1 VFLTEYFGTENL
13 GTGAPFAATDDKPT
27 VVSKEQFCPE
37 GRSLSVQ
44 VGRYQIVGTIG
55 AGATSKVV
63 RAFDPMIGRHVAIK
77 LFSPQLAT
85 DEGRERFIKEARVV
99 GQISH
104 PSIVALHDMGIDEA
118 TSTPYLVMEHIEGQ
132 PLDRILEKGSIP
144 YSRACAWVA
153 DVAIALHVAHRKGI
167 IHGDVKPANILI
179 TEDGKVKLTDFG
191 MARLASRDTKDTP
204 LLGTPAYWCPE
215 QILGKAQD
223 ARSDIFSLGVV
234 LYEMVTG
241 KRPFD
246 AESLQAICQKVMSAT
261 PLPPSQMNGSLPA
274 GLNELIASCLEKDPG
289 QRRNSAED
297 LALDLYPFARRR
309 AEPQTPANNP
319 TTATGSL
326 RNRATR
332 FLRSA

>member
-1 VFLTEYFGTENL
+1 M
-13 GTGAPFAATDDKPT
+13 
-27 VVSKEQFCPE
+27 
-37 GRSLSVQ
+37 Q

-77 LFSPQLAT
+77 LFSPQLGEG
-85 DEGRERFIKEARVV
+85 EGRERFIKEARVV

-104 PSIVALHDMGIDEA
+104 QSIVALHDMGIEES
-118 TSTPYLVMEHIEGQ
+118 TQTPYLVMEHIEGQ
-132 PLDRILEKGSIP
+132 PLDRILEKGSVP
-144 YSRACAWVA
+144 YPRACAWLA
-153 DVAIALHVAHRKGI
+153 DVASALHVAHRKGI
-167 IHGDVKPANILI
+167 IHGDVKPANVLV
-179 TEDGKVKLTDFG
+179 TEEGRVKLTDFG
-191 MARLASRDTKDTP
+191 MARLASRDSKDTP

-215 QILGKAQD
+215 QILGKPQD

-261 PLPPSQMNGSLPA
+261 PLPPSQINGSLPA
-274 GLNELIASCLEKDPG
+274 GLNELIASCLEKDPAR
-289 QRRNSAED
+289 RRNSAED

-309 AEPQTPANNP
+309 IEPQAAASSNP
-319 TTATGSL
+319 NATGSL
-326 RNRATR
+326 RNRASR
-332 FLRSA
+332 FLRST

>member
-1 VFLTEYFGTENL
+1 MFLIEYFRTENL
-13 GTGAPFAATDDKPT
+13 RTGAPFAPADDTPI
-27 VVSKEQFCPE
+27 VVSKDQVCPE
-37 GRSLSVQ
+37 GRSSSVQ

-104 PSIVALHDMGIDEA
+104 QSIVALHDMGIEES
-118 TSTPYLVMEHIEGQ
+118 TSTPYLVMEHVEGQ
-132 PLDRILEKGSIP
+132 PLDRILEKGSVP
-144 YSRACAWVA
+144 YPRACAWVA
-153 DVAIALHVAHRKGI
+153 DVASALHVAHRKGI
-167 IHGDVKPANILI
+167 IHGDVKPANVIV
-179 TEDGKVKLTDFG
+179 TEEGRVKLTDFG
-191 MARLASRDTKDTP
+191 MARLASRDSKDTP

-215 QILGKAQD
+215 QILGKPQD

-261 PLPPSQMNGSLPA
+261 PLPPSQINGSLPA

-289 QRRNSAED
+289 RRRNSAED

-309 AEPQTPANNP
+309 IEPQATANSNP
-319 TTATGSL
+319 NATGSL

>member
-1 VFLTEYFGTENL
+1 
-13 GTGAPFAATDDKPT
+13 
-27 VVSKEQFCPE
+27 
-37 GRSLSVQ
+37 VQ

-55 AGATSKVV
+55 TGATSRVV

-77 LFSPQLAT
+77 LFSPELAT

-104 PSIVALHDMGIDEA
+104 QSIVALHDMGIEES
-118 TSTPYLVMEHIEGQ
+118 TQTPYLVMEHVDGQ

-144 YSRACAWVA
+144 FPRACAWVA
-153 DVAIALHVAHRKGI
+153 DIATALHVAHRKGI
-167 IHGDVKPANILI
+167 IHGDVKPANVLV
-179 TEDGKVKLTDFG
+179 TEEGRIKLTDFG
-191 MARLASRDTKDTP
+191 MARLASRDSKDTP

-215 QILGKAQD
+215 QILGKPQD
-223 ARSDIFSLGVV
+223 ARSDIFSLGIV

-261 PLPPSQMNGSLPA
+261 ALPPSQINASLPA
-274 GLNELIASCLEKDPG
+274 GLNELVASCLEKDPG
-289 QRRNSAED
+289 RRRASAED

-309 AEPQTPANNP
+309 IEPQASSASNP